1 MCCLHKSFEE
11 TFRVRL
17 ATPPPSLK
25 YRHYVML
32 LSFLLQF
39 QFLFCFIKPQLFDEM
54 DRIPFIS
61 GERQGIEPTGLLV
74 SYWLAAFS
82 CGYLFSRCQLEHLQT
97 QKELSPV
104 RSPL

>member
-1 MCCLHKSFEE
+1 
-11 TFRVRL
+11 
-17 ATPPPSLK
+17 
-25 YRHYVML
+25 ML

-61 GERQGIEPTGLLV
+61 GERQGSEPTGLLV

-82 CGYLFSRCQLEHLQT
+82 CGYLFSRCQLEHIET
-97 QKELSPV
+97 
-104 RSPL
+104 